1 MSSGNVGLAEDVGS
15 IPAGY
20 VAYGQKIKLFSLS
33 YTKNSFSV
41 R

>member
-20 VAYGQKIKLFSLS
+20 VAYGQTKLLFLIRV
-33 YTKNSFSV
+33 K
-41 R
+41 